1 MSGLR
6 QSYRAGCAALFA
18 TMLVLVPVAN
28 APAQD
33 DAEAISELIVG
44 VYTLAEYAG
53 HGDEPTGRIRYDA
66 GGRMSAML
74 FPPGREPLTN
84 TTSAEAYRDAMRGV
98 IAYYG
103 TYTIDAEA
111 GTVTH
116 HLEAASNPSWIGDD
130 FVRWYRF
137 EDGNLTLSLNPDF
150 SGTLLW
156 ERLPAE

>member
-1 MSGLR
+1 MQGLR
-6 QSYRAGCAALFA
+6 RSCRPGAAVFA
-18 TMLVLVPVAN
+18 AAVLLAVPA
-28 APAQD
+28 ARTPAQA
-33 DAEAISELIVG
+33 DADAIGAMFVG

-53 HGDEPTGRIRYDA
+53 HGDEPTGRIRYDT

-74 FPPGREPLTN
+74 FPPGREPLTDS
-84 TTSAEAYRDAMRGV
+84 TTAEEYRDAMRGV

-103 TYTIDAEA
+103 TYTIDVAA

-150 SGTLLW
+150 RGTLFW